1 MFSYILSFSCGTP
14 PTSFKIISGLGLV
27 EVGLGGLG
35 PGLDNFNKSVDIFKF
50 WIFFLG
56 GGL

>member
-1 MFSYILSFSCGTP
+1 MGPLPQASKL
-14 PTSFKIISGLGLV
+14 LVDLV